1 MAFPIVPVIIGL
13 STILPSIIELFH
25 KDDPNNPTQDPAQA
39 IPMIMQQMM
48 PFLIMAMMDKGDDKG
63 DFNPLMLM
71 FMMQGFTG
79 TSATGSVSDAVAR
92 MTAMQKQIDEMM
104 KLIESLKP

>member
-25 KDDPNNPTQDPAQA
+25 KDDPNKPTQDPAQA

-48 PFLIMAMMDKGDDKG
+48 PFLIMGMMDKGDDKS

-79 TSATGSVSDAVAR
+79 TSATGSMTDAATK
-92 MTAMQKQIDEMM
+92 MAAMQAQMNEMM
-104 KLIESLKP
+104 KLLESLKQ